1 MNARTAR
8 GSDYYNMRHSKE
20 KELIDQPNL
29 SIMNFD
35 QAKLSKEELELRKS
49 KDEAITKAVGDVI
62 GKVLVATIFA
72 LGLIV
77 IVGLC
82 LLIRNASPYRYYSRY
97 YW

>member
-1 MNARTAR
+1 
-8 GSDYYNMRHSKE
+8 MRHSKE
-20 KELIDQPNL
+20 KEVIEHPSL

-35 QAKLSKEELELRKS
+35 QTKLSKEELELRKS

-62 GKVLVATIFA
+62 GKVLVATIFV

-77 IVGLC
+77 IAALC

-97 YW
+97 WY